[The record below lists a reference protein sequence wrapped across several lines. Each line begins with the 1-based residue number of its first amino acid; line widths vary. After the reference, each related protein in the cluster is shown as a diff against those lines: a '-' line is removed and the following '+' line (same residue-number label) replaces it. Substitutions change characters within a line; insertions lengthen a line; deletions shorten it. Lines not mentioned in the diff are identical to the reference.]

1 MYEPTVKRRW
11 RGWEWSVCD
20 HSRNEIASGRESS
33 RPAARY
39 QAARALFQLLLTNSR
54 LCDLM
59 ETRGSAEVV
68 SLRRKRRNS

>member
-54 LCDLM
+54 LCDLS
-59 ETRGSAEVV
+59 GSAEMV
-68 SLRRKRRNS
+68 SLKRKRRNT